1 MIYGN
6 IELTKFIC
14 SEIHTREVNGVIEE
28 CISIPIRSNGLSKS
42 KSGRVF
48 MPYSMKERR
57 PNPDNITHYV
67 SVNIKDE
74 KIRKRIEEYGFAN
87 NLKFIG
93 YAKSIYYKKGHP
105 SNVVSLDDAMNK

>member
-6 IELTKFIC
+6 MELSKFIC
-14 SEIHTREVNGVIEE
+14 SEIHEREVNGVIEE
-28 CISIPIRSNGLSKS
+28 CISIPIRLNGLKKS
-42 KSGRVF
+42 NSNRVF
-48 MPYSMKERR
+48 MPYTMNERR

-74 KIRKRIEEYGFAN
+74 KLRDEIERYGFSN

-93 YAKSIYYKKGHP
+93 YAKSNYFKKGHP
-105 SNVVSLDDAMNK
+105 SNVVPLDEAMSQ